1 MSKWEAKMHE
11 MVELEIELRR
21 LTYWCSINGV
31 SDTSRRKGQELE
43 IRIEAL
49 QLAAKLLKA
58 EQ

>member
-1 MSKWEAKMHE
+1 MHE